1 MLIDREGIRLRGAQT
16 VYTLCARDAFR
27 VVQGRVHIYLVEHSQ
42 EGMSKRDACVGR
54 VDAGSALVIPAFASM
69 SGDDEMWCFAIEAD
83 AQGAELLRVPFEEEQ
98 LERFLCASGA
108 PSVLP
113 GLLKARLPHIPGN
126 PALPENPQEDTL
138 LIPEA
143 SSFVA
148 DCPEE
153 SYCVESGAVYVF
165 LVPVTESGLSERKE
179 FLCRAEPG
187 DGFAIPGLHHEADG
201 RLWQLRL
208 EAENGP
214 ARLLRMGCTR
224 VAREKFLL
232 AVQAQSCG
240 GEAEREFLMEAW
252 LHEGFGESLVQ
263 YYVHR
268 TGLADA
274 IRESRQFRHREDIQ
288 QRVQS
293 AIRSG
298 TGEKSPTGRPAKAP
312 LIQALRHL
320 CRRGGIPLAEEK
332 LAQYRPG
339 MPLPELARQCGLLC
353 REVELE
359 GDWFR
364 EDIGLLLGRLDSRPV
379 VCIPREGGGYRL
391 YDPAAGREVR
401 LDAQLAGQM
410 HARAYAIGRALPN
423 GSLCRRDIFLFMLRG
438 VRRAE
443 LLEMALLAALC
454 LPALLLLPLL
464 LERTLDLHI
473 PMGDS
478 AALAGACLTV
488 CLFMLSRTAF
498 SLLAGRK
505 GVRICA
511 RAGRELQNAMLARVF
526 ELPERLIA
534 RYESGQLAQLIQSFG
549 HAAGRAAAQI
559 LTLGASAACAP
570 IFLLQM
576 AHFGAAL
583 VPGAVLLAAAY
594 CLAFL
599 ALSVPALR
607 HEKTASEREGE
618 AASRLQQ
625 FLGGIEKIQ
634 MAGAED
640 HVLLASIEPV
650 AGQQRASMDA
660 GHTLGLR
667 SALRNAGHALL
678 AAALLLLLLR
688 SGSAIPMGRL
698 AAFGLAFGA
707 LTSAMLDGMNALLDC
722 RLLAMRLARLR
733 PLLEAEPEADT
744 GGADDPADT
753 LMGRITLEHV
763 AFSYSPDSEPVLRDI
778 SFDIQPGEYVGL
790 AGRSGSGKSTIFSL
804 LLGFDSPQAG
814 RVLFDGRDISAL
826 SRRALRRQMG
836 VVLQDERLIAGSIY
850 ENVMITSRAP
860 SRAAAEAALE
870 RVGLK
875 AEIDAMP
882 MGMDTVLNES
892 FETLSGGQKQRI
904 LLARAMADGPRVL
917 LLDEATSA
925 LDNLTQ
931 AAVCRSLRQMEA
943 TRLVISHRPAALED
957 CDRIL
962 VLDGGRI
969 AEEGSYAQ
977 LYAARGL
984 FYEMIR
990 QQEAGFKEKEI

>member
-27 VVQGRVHIYLVEHSQ
+27 VVQGSVHIYLVEHSQ
-42 EGMSKRDACVGR
+42 EGMSKRDACVCR
-54 VDAGSALVIPAFASM
+54 VDAGSALVIPALAVM
-69 SGDDEMWCFAIEAD
+69 SAGDEMWCFAIEAD

-98 LERFLCASGA
+98 LERFLSASSA
-108 PSVLP
+108 PSALP
-113 GLLKARLPHIPGN
+113 ELLRARLPHLPGG
-126 PALPENPQEDTL
+126 PALPENPQQDTL

-148 DCPEE
+148 DCPEA
-153 SYCVESGAVYVF
+153 SYCVEAGSVYVF

-187 DGFAIPGLHHEADG
+187 DGFAIPGLRHEADG

-214 ARLLRMGCTR
+214 ARLLQMGCTR

-232 AVQAQSCG
+232 AVQAQSCS

-268 TGLADA
+268 TELADA
-274 IRESRQFRHREDIQ
+274 IRESRQSRHKEDIQ

-298 TGEKSPTGRPAKAP
+298 TGDRASPERPGDAP
-312 LIQALRHL
+312 VIQALRHL
-320 CRRGGIPLAEEK
+320 CRRGGIPLAEDK

-364 EDIGLLLGRLDSRPV
+364 EDVGLLLGRLGSRPV
-379 VCIPREGGGYRL
+379 SCIPRGGGGYRL

-401 LDAQLAGQM
+401 LDARLAGQM
-410 HARAYAIGRALPN
+410 HARAYAIGRALPD

-438 VRRAE
+438 MRRAE
-443 LLEMALLAALC
+443 LPEMALLVALC
-454 LPALLLLPLL
+454 MPTALLLPLL
-464 LERTLDLHI
+464 LERALDLHI

-511 RAGRELQNAMLARVF
+511 RARRELQNAMLARVF

-534 RYESGQLAQLIQSFG
+534 RYESGQLARHIQSFG
-549 HAAGRAAAQI
+549 HVAGRAAGRV
-559 LTLGASAACAP
+559 LTLAISVACAP
-570 IFLLQM
+570 VFLLQM

-583 VPGAVLLAAAY
+583 VPGALLLAAAC
-594 CLAFL
+594 CLVRF
-599 ALSVPALR
+599 ALSAPALR
-607 HEKTASEREGE
+607 HEKAASEKDGE

-634 MAGAED
+634 LAGAED
-640 HVLLASIEPV
+640 HVLLASIEPI
-650 AGQQRASMDA
+650 AEQQRASMDA
-660 GHTLGLR
+660 GRTLGLWR
-667 SALRNAGHALL
+667 ALHDAGSALL
-678 AAALLLLLLR
+678 AAAMLLLLLC
-688 SGSAIPMGRL
+688 SGGAIPMGRL

-707 LTSAMLDGMNALLDC
+707 LTSAMLDGVNALLDC
-722 RLLAMRLARLR
+722 RLLAMRLDRLR
-733 PLLEAEPEADT
+733 PLLEAEPEADM
-744 GGADDPADT
+744 GRSDDPDDG
-753 LMGRITLEHV
+753 LRGRITLEHV
-763 AFSYSPDSEPVLRDI
+763 AFSYSPDGEPVLRDV

-790 AGRSGSGKSTIFSL
+790 AGCSGSGKSTLFSL

-826 SRRALRRQMG
+826 SKRALRRQMG
-836 VVLQDERLIAGSIY
+836 VVLQDEGLIAGSIY
-850 ENVMITSRAP
+850 ENVMITARAP
-860 SRAAAEAALE
+860 SRAAAEAAIE

-875 AEIDAMP
+875 AEIDAIP

-904 LLARAMADGPRVL
+904 LLARAMADEPRVL

-925 LDNLTQ
+925 LDNITQ
-931 AAVCRSLRQMEA
+931 AVVCRSIRQMEA

-990 QQEAGFKEKEI
+990 QQEAGLKEKEI